1 MAYIGSAYLNVTPK
15 FPGLSAAVKK
25 ELGGVD
31 TTPVG
36 RQWGSGLGN
45 GMVSQGAL
53 FGTFSALANRAIDSV
68 SEHVGAAVQR
78 FDTLNQ
84 YPRTMELLGYS
95 AEDAEA
101 SITKMSD
108 RLSSLPTTLD
118 SMTSTVQG
126 IVAITG
132 DLDQATDAGL
142 ALNDMLVASGANQQL
157 VTAAMEQFRQMLAK
171 GRPEMEDWRAL
182 TSAAPGQMAQLAQ
195 AMLGPTANANDLYYA
210 LGGGGKDPT
219 ITMDQLLDA
228 MIRLDN
234 EGGDGITSFRQ
245 QAETAAGGIQT
256 AMANMSNAVTKG
268 IAGLMEEVG
277 QDRISGVLNDVKS
290 GINDAFGIA
299 REVIGEV
306 VPVAEDLYEAIRPV
320 APEILTFAGA
330 FGVLNAAGG
339 GVADVVKGI
348 AGNVKKLTPEMD
360 LLTRA
365 NTVLGTSFDPVSLGI
380 AAVSAALSVGIT
392 AWADYTEKQENF
404 AEATTGLN
412 DAVADTMALDE
423 YAGAVAN
430 VGSESEFSAM
440 SVDELAESTSKHVEA
455 MRRNNEEAEATIAE
469 LSNAQAVL
477 NEYAGQTDL
486 SAEAQGRLQW
496 ALSLVN
502 DEFGLSITQADVAA
516 DSYRNADG
524 EVVNLRDSINE
535 LIEAK
540 KEEARVSAITANLTE
555 AYQAQSDAA
564 KTLAQAQHD
573 YNEEVQRYL
582 DQGMTQ
588 EEAETAARAYTEEGR
603 ALESAEEQYRS
614 ATDAVSDLEEELG
627 NAATASSEAA
637 TEMDA
642 WASKTGPLFEQQL
655 AVAGTSLSML
665 KDDLSQL
672 GASTEDLSTLS
683 EDQLTQLAQAYDGTA
698 ASVVDLLDE
707 WGVSMDETA
716 AAAARMSADYRA
728 ALDEIGASGALE
740 QVGVDLDSLSQ
751 RLAAAGVETSTLA
764 DIGSANLTRLAES
777 CRGNTE
783 LMVWAIQN
791 YNSVPLVNKDG
802 TVTVNDAELVTAN
815 GEVVVWN
822 GTTLVYKS
830 TGAAVEDQDLIDAQ
844 GRVYTWNGTELES
857 KSATA
862 TIDFSSLATAVSLK
876 SQWNS
881 GGLNNYS
888 ASAVATVQ
896 HRYIA
901 MNQAEGGINIR
912 GGVRPV
918 FHAEGFIADRP
929 GDGVVLEHRVGEA
942 GAEAVI
948 PLTNRRYVYPFADV
962 VAEGVERRLGGQ
974 SPTVVN
980 VTNNFNSPVETPYK
994 TARAIKRA
1002 VTRGLAGAR
1011 G

>member
-25 ELGGVD
+25 ELGGID

-36 RQWGSGLGN
+36 RQWGAGLGS

-68 SEHVGAAVQR
+68 SEHVGSAVQR

-171 GRPEMEDWRAL
+171 GKPEMEDWRAL

-210 LGGGGKDPT
+210 LGGGGMDPT

-277 QDRISGVLNDVKS
+277 QDRIAGVFDDIKT

-299 REVIGEV
+299 REV
-306 VPVAEDLYEAIRPV
+306 
-320 APEILTFAGA
+320 
-330 FGVLNAAGG
+330 
-339 GVADVVKGI
+339 VADVAPVFGEVYDNVAPI
-348 AGNVKKLTPEMD
+348 APEVVTM
-360 LLTRA
+360 TA
-365 NTVLGTSFDPVSLGI
+365 AFAAFNTVGGKVYDVLNGASDGVVDFVANLSPATVAI
-380 AAVSAALSVGIT
+380 TAVSAALAIGVT
-392 AWADYTEKQENF
+392 AWMDYAERQENF

-412 DAVADTMALDE
+412 DAVADTAALDE
-423 YAGAVAN
+423 YAGSVAN
-430 VGSESEFSAM
+430 VGIEAGFSAM
-440 SVDELAESTSKHVEA
+440 SVDELAESTAAHVEA

-555 AYQAQSDAA
+555 AYQAQNDAA
-564 KTLAQAQHD
+564 KTLAQSQQD
-573 YNEEVQRYL
+573 YNDKVQWYMDSMAKSGKEVTRAQA
-582 DQGMTQ
+582 
-588 EEAETAARAYTEEGR
+588 EAWAATTKEGE
-603 ALESAEEQYRS
+603 ALESATSQYQS
-614 ATDAVSDLEEELG
+614 ATEAVSGLESELG
-627 NAATASSEAA
+627 NAAAATAEAA

-672 GASTEDLSTLS
+672 GASTEDLSSLS

-764 DIGSANLTRLAES
+764 DIGSANLARLAES

>member
-25 ELGGVD
+25 ELGGID

-36 RQWGSGLGN
+36 RQWGAGLGS

-68 SEHVGAAVQR
+68 SEHVGSAVQR

-171 GRPEMEDWRAL
+171 GKPEMEDWRAL

-210 LGGGGKDPT
+210 LGGGGMDPT

-277 QDRISGVLNDVKS
+277 QDRIAGVFDDIKT

-299 REVIGEV
+299 REV
-306 VPVAEDLYEAIRPV
+306 
-320 APEILTFAGA
+320 
-330 FGVLNAAGG
+330 
-339 GVADVVKGI
+339 VADVAPVFGEVYDNVAPI
-348 AGNVKKLTPEMD
+348 APEVVTM
-360 LLTRA
+360 TA
-365 NTVLGTSFDPVSLGI
+365 AFAAFNTVGGKVYDVLNGASDGVVDFVANLSPATVAI
-380 AAVSAALSVGIT
+380 TAVSAALAIGVT
-392 AWADYTEKQENF
+392 AWMDYAERQENF

-412 DAVADTMALDE
+412 DAVADTAALDE
-423 YAGAVAN
+423 YAGSVAN
-430 VGSESEFSAM
+430 VGTEAGFSAM
-440 SVDELAESTSKHVEA
+440 SVDELAESTAAHVEA
-455 MRRNNEEAEATIAE
+455 IRRNNEEAEATIAE

-555 AYQAQSDAA
+555 AYQAQNDAA
-564 KTLAQAQHD
+564 KTLAQSQQD
-573 YNEEVQRYL
+573 YNDKVQWYMDSMAKSGKEVTRAQA
-582 DQGMTQ
+582 
-588 EEAETAARAYTEEGR
+588 EAWAATTKEGE
-603 ALESAEEQYRS
+603 ALESATSQYQS
-614 ATDAVSDLEEELG
+614 ATEAVSGLESELG
-627 NAATASSEAA
+627 NAAAATAEAA

-672 GASTEDLSTLS
+672 GASTEDLSSLS

-764 DIGSANLTRLAES
+764 DIGSANLARLAES